1 MCMETNEAMA
11 RPDRLSCDLHSL
23 NDTQQGKILH
33 EISLRKE
40 PTLSWFIGV
49 HHHLSFR
56 AE

>member
-1 MCMETNEAMA
+1 MDTNEAMA

-23 NDTQQGKILH
+23 TDTQQGKILH

-49 HHHLSFR
+49 PHHLSSR